1 MSCNHTTNII
11 VAGLGGQGVLKV
23 TDILAEVLFRA
34 GFDVKKSEVHGMSQ
48 RGGSVSSEVRFGS
61 NVASPMVPEGECDIL
76 AVLDISQLEVVLKS
90 VRRDG
95 IVITP
100 DDVPS
105 DKLAHPKALNT
116 MILGA
121 MAAKLPQVEDKALWI
136 KVVGEA
142 FPEKLR
148 ALNIDMF
155 ELGFASQ
162 AR

>member
-90 VRRDG
+90 VRRGG